1 MRDHSAPRTHARDTS
16 YDSTLSSY
24 RPHHVCI
31 HIRVHF
37 LHRVRT
43 HRARGASA
51 GYLPRVSFHRYP
63 FHGTIFTLSRSKKR
77 MAAPSFLWTVL
88 CALACS
94 AAALSSEQVV
104 EMDDVRTDLHHLQQ
118 QQPVELLDG
127 LAFAADAYGCAR
139 EATHV
144 VIGKLCSLFSRLAS
158 LAGAERLATRTTSR
172 TTVCIELNAGYLSA
186 GYQPV

>member
-1 MRDHSAPRTHARDTS
+1 MW
-16 YDSTLSSY
+16 Y
-24 RPHHVCI
+24 RI
-31 HIRVHF
+31 ALMLR
-37 LHRVRT
+37 
-43 HRARGASA
+43 
-51 GYLPRVSFHRYP
+51 
-63 FHGTIFTLSRSKKR
+63 
-77 MAAPSFLWTVL
+77 WTVL

-94 AAALSSEQVV
+94 AAALSSEQVF

-127 LAFAADAYGCAR
+127 LASGDAFAADAYGCAR

-144 VIGKLCSLFSRLAS
+144 VIGKLCSLFSRFAS

-172 TTVCIELNAGYLSA
+172 TTFCIELNAGYLSA